1 MLKSSAAKTAL
12 ALSVITF
19 FGAVIFLLIP
29 MRYQALTLGSAQ
41 IKITRATTKAQQVK
55 GLSGRSNLKKD
66 EGLLFVFSESSKE
79 HCVWMKD
86 MNFVIDVLWFDE
98 SKKIVETIDDLQP
111 GTYPQTFCP
120 KQNVLYMLEVNSGSI
135 QKNQWKIGQQAAF

>member
-1 MLKSSAAKTAL
+1 MPKSSVAKTAL

-29 MRYQALTLGSAQ
+29 MRYHYLTLGSAQ
-41 IKITRATTKAQQVK
+41 VKITWATTKSQQVK

-66 EGLLFVFSESSKE
+66 EGLLFVFSESAKE

-86 MNFVIDVLWFDE
+86 MNFAIDVLWFDE
-98 SKKIVETIDDLQP
+98 SKKIVESIDDLQP
-111 GTYPQTFCP
+111 STYPQTFCP
-120 KQNVLYMLEVNSGSI
+120 KQNVRYMLEVNSGSI